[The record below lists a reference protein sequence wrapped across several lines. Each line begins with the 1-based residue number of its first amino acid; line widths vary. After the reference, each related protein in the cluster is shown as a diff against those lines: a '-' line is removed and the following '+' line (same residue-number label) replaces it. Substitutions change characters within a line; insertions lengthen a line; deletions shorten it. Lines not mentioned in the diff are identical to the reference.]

1 MDFIEEHWEEI
12 KEGIKNEYEI
22 ISTAYKVWIAPLKYY
37 KCENKKIT
45 ILVPNDQE
53 LMVNYITKRYKAP
66 FQVAISEFAGDT
78 YDVEFV
84 PESRYITKDQK
95 ITEDQQNN
103 DSINNDS
110 MLLKEKEANLNH
122 KYHFE
127 NFVVGT
133 NNNMAYSACLAVA
146 ESLGKDFN
154 PLFIYGGSGLGK
166 THLLHSIGHYII
178 ENNENKK
185 VLYVTSEEF
194 TNEVVES
201 IRQGQSNSNLNSM
214 SKLREKYRNI
224 DVLLID
230 DIQFIIGRTATQ
242 EEFFHTFNALHS
254 AGKAIIISSD
264 KHPKEMNVL
273 DERYRSRFEWGLIV
287 DIQPPVYETR
297 VAILMKYA
305 ETFNKDIPKDVIEY
319 IADNIKSNVREL
331 EGAFNKVNAFSKI
344 NQNRQI
350 TLDLAKEALK
360 DTISPDQP
368 TIITPN
374 LILEIVANHYEIDPD
389 DIISKKRTSK
399 VTVPR
404 HVFMYLCRDMTN
416 TTLEG
421 IGALLERD
429 HSTVKHGVDKIEE
442 EIKTNH
448 VMKEKIEMLKNII
461 ISS

>member
-22 ISTAYKVWIAPLKYY
+22 MSAAYNVWIAPLKYY
-37 KCENKKIT
+37 KCENKKVT
-45 ILVPNDQE
+45 ILVPNDQYP
-53 LMVNYITKRYKAP
+53 MVNYITKRYKAF

-78 YDVEFV
+78 YDVEFAL
-84 PESRYITKDQK
+84 ESQY
-95 ITEDQQNN
+95 ITEDQKYTESQQNDN
-103 DSINNDS
+103 KIIADS

-133 NNNMAYSACLAVA
+133 NNNMAHSACLAVA

-178 ENNENKK
+178 ENNEDKK

-273 DERYRSRFEWGLIV
+273 DERYLSGRRI
-287 DIQPPVYETR
+287 
-297 VAILMKYA
+297 
-305 ETFNKDIPKDVIEY
+305 
-319 IADNIKSNVREL
+319 
-331 EGAFNKVNAFSKI
+331 
-344 NQNRQI
+344 
-350 TLDLAKEALK
+350 
-360 DTISPDQP
+360 
-368 TIITPN
+368 
-374 LILEIVANHYEIDPD
+374 
-389 DIISKKRTSK
+389 
-399 VTVPR
+399 
-404 HVFMYLCRDMTN
+404 
-416 TTLEG
+416 
-421 IGALLERD
+421 
-429 HSTVKHGVDKIEE
+429 
-442 EIKTNH
+442 
-448 VMKEKIEMLKNII
+448 
-461 ISS
+461 